1 MWEQSLRF
9 DGGIRLETDT
19 GETKT
24 VFHMKSIG
32 TIRTPFTAEAPN
44 QPSETEKGEF
54 RIVLSPQYAA
64 GLTGL
69 SSFRYLHVIYYM
81 DRVDGRGSMKVRPPG
96 AGGREVGLFASRS
109 PVRPNPIG
117 LSIVRLLRIVGNEIY
132 TSGLDVFDGTPVLDI
147 KPYIRDLDS
156 KGEANN
162 GWVTRGNRGEG

>member
-1 MWEQSLRF
+1 MKTE
-9 DGGIRLETDT
+9 T
-19 GETKT
+19 GETET
-24 VFHMKSIG
+24 VFHVKSIG
-32 TIRTPFTAEAPN
+32 TIRTPFAGEAPN
-44 QPSETEKGEF
+44 QPSETDKGEF

-64 GLTGL
+64 GLCGL
-69 SSFRYLHVIYYM
+69 SSFRYLYVFYYM
-81 DRVDGRGSMKVRPPG
+81 DRVHGGRSMTVRPPG

-117 LSIVRLLRIVGNEIY
+117 LSVVRLLRIVGNEIY

-162 GWVTRGNRGEG
+162 GWVTRGNGGEG